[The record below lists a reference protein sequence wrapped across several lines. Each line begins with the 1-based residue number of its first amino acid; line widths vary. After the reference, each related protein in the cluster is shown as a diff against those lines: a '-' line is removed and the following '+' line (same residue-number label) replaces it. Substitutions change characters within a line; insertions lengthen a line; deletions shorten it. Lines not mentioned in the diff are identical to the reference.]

1 MHHNLNNMT
10 RDAVLTSDSIVGVP
24 DTISVL
30 FLPQSDLLR
39 EKVITKGIND
49 RTQSFYTLY
58 PKTKSLKI
66 AESMPNVDE
75 HPKNEACTRF
85 R

>member
-24 DTISVL
+24 DTISVF

-39 EKVITKGIND
+39 ERV
-49 RTQSFYTLY
+49 Y

-66 AESMPNVDE
+66 AEWMPNIDE
-75 HPKNEACTRF
+75 HPDNEACTRF
-85 R
+85 RYI